1 MKLLTIF
8 YLTLI
13 IILLVFNKI
22 IKIFNTMNSINK
34 VWTYYSYFLSVIFIL
49 CFYILQSLHNYIYF
63 YTTIA
68 ITFILSILF
77 IIIYGKIP
85 NNLTYKFLIGLLLTS
100 SMVTYTGI
108 IRSIY
113 HLYYTNYNDAI
124 KGDPGYQGKQG
135 NEGEPA
141 NILLDDTSLCVNHMI
156 NNTNE
161 QLKKHIMSTNIE
173 NIDDK
178 LNNIYMKDKYK
189 KICNSFIKL
198 K

>member
-8 YLTLI
+8 YIALI
-13 IILLVFNKI
+13 IILFIFNNI
-22 IKIFNTMNSINK
+22 IKTLNTINSINK
-34 VWTYYSYFLSVIFIL
+34 VWTYYSYFLSVIFII
-49 CFYILQSLHNYIYF
+49 CFYILQSLHNFIYF
-63 YTTIA
+63 YITIA
-68 ITFILSILF
+68 ITYILSILF
-77 IIIYGKIP
+77 IIIYGKLP

-100 SMVTYTGI
+100 SMLTYTGI
-108 IRSIY
+108 VRSIY
-113 HLYYTNYNDAI
+113 HLYYTNYNDPI
-124 KGDPGYQGKQG
+124 KGNSGYQGNQG

-141 NILLDDTSLCVNHMI
+141 NILLDDMELCVNNMI

-161 QLKKHIMSTNIE
+161 QLKKHIMSNNIE
-173 NIDDK
+173 NIDYK